1 MLALILFFQL
11 AGSGSFI
18 PGQGG
23 INGYF
28 QASPTISNLIA
39 SPDANTIVLSWT
51 TSIASDSYGSCGGIQ
66 SQDNGVATAS
76 TSHVL
81 AISGLTPSTGYSCT
95 AKSGITIQTVSSTTT
110 ALSISTPI
118 TAASITTFTNYNTT
132 PTPPFTMTGDTYYNT
147 VSNDG
152 ITYLCTMDTSGWNGL
167 AAHTSALQLAKFT
180 SESPLI
186 ASTVNYL
193 SAYTF
198 SYPSPAAKAGGLI
211 SIAGNLYMLFNRLA
225 TDNTFFENV
234 YFGSLI
240 ESTDHGT
247 TWNNYQAQ
255 ATFTTTGA
263 NLNPLSVSMWPQ
275 NNTNTNWSTNHFVMQ
290 GADDGTVGYLVTNN
304 RVNDANEYVYIISLG
319 YGSNSN
325 SAVNNND
332 NAYLMRV
339 PRSKFS
345 RMNSLDYQYYV
356 SGDGNLN
363 SNWSNNNTNA
373 GTILTNSGKLGWS
386 SIQYVPSLNRYIW
399 GTFYY
404 PSGAGTTSNSVWL
417 WYEAQFPWGP
427 WTQIGTQ
434 TWSST
439 GYYSPIIQQDTALA
453 AGSVSTTM
461 TVLTTQDFRGAN
473 YNMFYGT
480 LTLSH

>member
-1 MLALILFFQL
+1 MLALILLLQL
-11 AGSGSFI
+11 AGAGSI
-18 PGQGG
+18 VPGQGG

-28 QASPTISNLIA
+28 QASPTISALTA

-51 TSIASDSYGSCGGIQ
+51 TSVASDSKASCSTHQ
-66 SQDNGVATAS
+66 SPDNGVAAAS

-81 AISGLTPSTGYSCT
+81 AVSGLTPSTGYTCT
-95 AKSGITIQTVSSTTT
+95 VQSGVTTQNVSSTTT
-110 ALSISTPI
+110 ALPATTPI
-118 TAASITTFTNYNTT
+118 TGASITTFSNYNTT

-147 VSNDG
+147 VSSDG
-152 ITYLCTMDTSGWNGL
+152 VTYLCTMDTSGWNGM

-198 SYPSPAAKAGGLI
+198 SYPSPAAKAGGLM

-240 ESTDHGT
+240 SSPDHGT
-247 TWNNYQAQ
+247 TWNNYQGQ

-263 NLNPLSVSMWPQ
+263 NLSPLSVSMWPQ
-275 NNTNTNWSTNHFVMQ
+275 GNANTNWATNHFVMQ
-290 GADDGTVGYLVTNN
+290 GADDGTVGYLVANN
-304 RVNDANEYVYIISLG
+304 RVNDANEYVYIVSLG
-319 YGSNSN
+319 YGSGSN

-345 RMNSLDYQYYV
+345 RQNPLDYQYYV
-356 SGDGNLN
+356 SGDGNLD
-363 SNWSNNNTNA
+363 SNWSSTSTSA
-373 GTILTNSGKLGWS
+373 GAILTNSGKLGWS
-386 SIQYVPSLNRYIW
+386 SIQYIPALNRYIW

-404 PSGAGTTSNSVWL
+404 PSGAGTTSSSVWL
-417 WYEAQFPWGP
+417 WYESPTPWGT

-453 AGSVSTTM
+453 ASSGTTTM
-461 TVLTTQDFRGAN
+461 TVLTTQDFRGSN

-480 LTLSH
+480 LTVTH